1 MTGAIALFCFG
12 AVTVLLSLQYP
23 VGSLRMPGS
32 GFLPLALGVMLM
44 ALAAAQCAQVRA
56 ARPKPV
62 ESKAVEPAAP
72 GKAGEGAPA
81 RRVLYFMGAVAAATA
96 LLGPLG
102 FVPMSFLLMLVLLRV
117 MGECRWAACGLIA
130 LASSAASQL
139 VFVIWLKI
147 PLPQGLLGF

>member
-12 AVTVLLSLQYP
+12 AVTALLSLQYP
-23 VGSLRMPGS
+23 LGSLRMPGS

-44 ALAAAQCAQVRA
+44 GLAAAQSAQVRA
-56 ARPKPV
+56 ARTTPA
-62 ESKAVEPAAP
+62 ESGPAEPA
-72 GKAGEGAPA
+72 KAGDDG
-81 RRVLYFMGAVAAATA
+81 RRVLFFMGAVAAATA

-102 FVPMSFLLMLVLLRV
+102 FVPMSFLLMLVLLRL
-117 MGECRWAACGLIA
+117 MGERRWMACGLIA

-147 PLPQGLLGF
+147 PLPGGIFGF